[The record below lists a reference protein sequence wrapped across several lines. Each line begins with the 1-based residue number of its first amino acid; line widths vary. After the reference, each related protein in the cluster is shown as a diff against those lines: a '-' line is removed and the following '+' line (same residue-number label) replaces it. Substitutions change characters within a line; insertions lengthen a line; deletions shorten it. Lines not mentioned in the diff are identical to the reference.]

1 MTHRLSRT
9 LLILLEGFLALTAI
23 GGGIGLLTGLL
34 AMPVEYLAGSIF
46 TSFLIPGLS
55 LMLIVGGLAILGTAM
70 VTIRHR
76 YAAAATAVSGLSII
90 LFELVEVM
98 VIGSPA
104 GVARNL
110 QVFYFGLGLLI
121 LVASLAPLAQL
132 RQGPARV

>member
-1 MTHRLSRT
+1 MAQRLSRI
-9 LLILLEGFLALTAI
+9 LLIFLESFLALTAI

-55 LMLIVGGLAILGTAM
+55 LMVVVGGLAIVGAVLLTK
-70 VTIRHR
+70 RHR
-76 YAAAATAVSGLSII
+76 YAPAATAVSGLAII
-90 LFELVEVM
+90 FFEWVEVM

-104 GVARNL
+104 GAARNM

-121 LVASLAPLAQL
+121 LLASLAPLSQW
-132 RQGPARV
+132 RQARARA